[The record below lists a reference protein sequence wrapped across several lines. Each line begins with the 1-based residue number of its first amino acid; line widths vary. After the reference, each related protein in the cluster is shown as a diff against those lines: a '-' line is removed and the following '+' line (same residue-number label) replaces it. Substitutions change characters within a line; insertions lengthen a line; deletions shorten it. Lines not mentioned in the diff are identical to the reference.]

1 MTSSPT
7 SSPTSS
13 SLSSLPAHVDVLIVG
28 AGISGIDAAYR
39 VQSRCSDRSY
49 AVLEA
54 RESLGGTWDLFRYPG
69 VRADSDIYTLS
80 FPFQPWTGENSMA
93 DGDEILDYLRRTVD
107 RFGIDRRIH
116 CATKVVA
123 ADWSGETA
131 TWAVTVERS
140 GGADGPRRSTVTCAF
155 LYLCTGYYDYERGH
169 DPRFE
174 GIESFS
180 GTVVHPQFWPD
191 RLDHAGKRV
200 VVIGSGATAIT
211 VVPAM
216 ARDAAKVTMLQRTPT
231 WTTALPRKD
240 RFAAGVRRRLPAG
253 LAHRVVRARNAA
265 YSNAFYHYCRRF
277 PDRARA
283 LLTRG
288 AARRIGEEAVREHFT
303 PSYAPWDQR
312 VCVTADADLFK
323 AIEREEVDVV
333 TDHVDRFVAG
343 GVRLRSGKVLPAD
356 IVVTATGLRMLA
368 FGHIAVSVDGEPVEP
383 ARHLLWRGTMLSDVP
398 NLALCFG
405 YVNLSWTMRADLTAR
420 LVCRILNHMRRADL
434 AAVTPPAEPGVRE
447 RPLIELASGYV
458 QRGVRSFP
466 RQGHRAPWRMRQTYL
481 LDSAD
486 IARARLRRELRGV
499 PHASVRP
506 PGPRGV
512 GDNIRTGGRP

>member
-1 MTSSPT
+1 MTSSPH
-7 SSPTSS
+7 
-13 SLSSLPAHVDVLIVG
+13 SSLPAHVDVLIVG

-39 VQSRCSDRSY
+39 VQSQCPDRSY

-93 DGDEILDYLRRTVD
+93 DGHEILDYLRRTVD

-116 CATKVVA
+116 CSAKVVA
-123 ADWSGETA
+123 ANWSSEQA
-131 TWAVTVERS
+131 RWTVSVEW
-140 GGADGPRRSTVTCAF
+140 GVGADGPRRSAVTCTF

-169 DPRFE
+169 DPQFD
-174 GIESFS
+174 GIESFG
-180 GTVVHPQFWPD
+180 GTVVRPQFWPAG
-191 RLDHAGKRV
+191 LGYAGKRV

-231 WTTALPRKD
+231 WISALPRKD
-240 RFAAGVRRRLPAG
+240 RFAAKVRRRLPAG
-253 LAHRVVRARNAA
+253 LAHRVVRARNAT

-283 LLTRG
+283 LLTR
-288 AARRIGEEAVREHFT
+288 AATRRIGEEAVREHFT

-312 VCVTADADLFK
+312 VCITADADLFE
-323 AIEREEVDVV
+323 AIKRGEVDVV
-333 TDHVDRFVAG
+333 TDDVDRFVPEG
-343 GVRLRSGKVLPAD
+343 IRLRSGKVLPAD

-383 ARHLLWRGTMLSDVP
+383 ARHLLWRGTMLSNVP
-398 NLALCFG
+398 NFALCFG

-420 LVCRILNHMRRADL
+420 LVCRILNYMRRADL

-447 RPLIELASGYV
+447 RPMIELASGYV
-458 QRGVRSFP
+458 QRGVQSFP

-481 LDSAD
+481 LDCAD

-499 PHASVRP
+499 PRSSVRST
-506 PGPRGV
+506 
-512 GDNIRTGGRP
+512 GDTVRTEC

>member
-1 MTSSPT
+1 MTSSPH
-7 SSPTSS
+7 SE
-13 SLSSLPAHVDVLIVG
+13 SLPAHVDVLIVG

-39 VQSRCSDRSY
+39 VQSRCPDRSY

-93 DGDEILDYLRRTVD
+93 DGDEILEYLRRTVE
-107 RFGIDRRIH
+107 RFGIDRHIR
-116 CATKVVA
+116 CSAKVVA

-131 TWAVTVERS
+131 RWTVTVERS
-140 GGADGPRRSTVTCAF
+140 GGGRESHRSTLTCSF
-155 LYLCTGYYDYERGH
+155 LYMCAGYYDYERGH
-169 DPRFE
+169 EPEFPDF
-174 GIESFS
+174 ESFA
-180 GTVVHPQFWPD
+180 GRVVHPQFWPEG
-191 RLDHAGKRV
+191 LDHTGKRV

-231 WTTALPRKD
+231 WISVLPRRD
-240 RFAAGVRRRLPAG
+240 RFAAKIRRLLPARW
-253 LAHRVVRARNAA
+253 AHQLIRARNAA
-265 YSNAFYHYCRRF
+265 YSNGFYHYCRRF

-283 LLTRG
+283 LLTAA
-288 AARRIGEEAVREHFT
+288 AARRIGADTAREHFT

-312 VCVTADADLFK
+312 VCITADADLFK
-323 AIEREEVDVV
+323 AIKRGKADVV
-333 TDHVDRFVAG
+333 TDHVERFVAEG
-343 GVRLRSGKVLPAD
+343 IVLRSGKVLSAD

-368 FGHIAVSVDGEPVEP
+368 FGHVAVSVDGKAVEP

-398 NLALCFG
+398 NFALCFG

-434 AAVTPPAEPGVRE
+434 AAVTVPSESGVRE
-447 RPLIELASGYV
+447 EPMIGLAAGYV

-466 RQGHRAPWRMRQTYL
+466 RQGHRAPWRMRQTYV
-481 LDSAD
+481 LDATD
-486 IARARLRRELRGV
+486 IARASLRRELHGV
-499 PHASVRP
+499 PRAAVRP
-506 PGPRGV
+506 AGE
-512 GDNIRTGGRP
+512 DLRTGG

>member
-1 MTSSPT
+1 MTSSPL
-7 SSPTSS
+7 P
-13 SLSSLPAHVDVLIVG
+13 SLPAHVDVLIVG

-39 VQSRCSDRSY
+39 VQSKCPDRSY

-54 RESLGGTWDLFRYPG
+54 RASLGGTWDLFRYPG

-93 DGDEILDYLRRTVD
+93 DGDEILDYLRRTVEE
-107 RFGIDRRIH
+107 FGIDRHIH
-116 CATKVVA
+116 CSTKMVA
-123 ADWSGETA
+123 ADWSSEEARWT
-131 TWAVTVERS
+131 VTVERS
-140 GGADGPRRSTVTCAF
+140 DGADEPQRSTMTCTF

-169 DPRFE
+169 DPQFP
-174 GIESFS
+174 GTESFD
-180 GTVVHPQFWPD
+180 GTVVHPQFWPEG
-191 RLDHAGKRV
+191 LDYAGKRV

-216 ARDAAKVTMLQRTPT
+216 AREAAKVTMLQRTPT
-231 WTTALPRKD
+231 WISALPRKD
-240 RFAAGVRRRLPAG
+240 RFAARVRRRLPAG

-283 LLTRG
+283 LLTR
-288 AARRIGEEAVREHFT
+288 AAERRIGEEAVREHFT

-312 VCVTADADLFK
+312 VCITADADLFK
-323 AIEREEVDVV
+323 AIRREEVEVV
-333 TDHVDRFVAG
+333 TDHVDRFVAE
-343 GVRLRSGKVLPAD
+343 GVRLRSGRVLPAD

-368 FGHIAVSVDGEPVEP
+368 FGHVAVSVDGEPVEP
-383 ARHLLWRGTMLSDVP
+383 ARHLLWRGAMLSDVP
-398 NLALCFG
+398 NFALCFG

-420 LVCRILNHMRRADL
+420 LVCRVLNHMRRADL
-434 AAVTPPAEPGVRE
+434 AAVTPPAESGVRE
-447 RPLIELASGYV
+447 QPMIELASGYV
-458 QRGVRSFP
+458 QRGVESFP

-481 LDSAD
+481 LDTAD

-499 PHASVRP
+499 PHSSVRSA
-506 PGPRGV
+506 GATV
-512 GDNIRTGGRP
+512 RTGG

>member
-1 MTSSPT
+1 MPPSPH
-7 SSPTSS
+7 P
-13 SLSSLPAHVDVLIVG
+13 SSLPGHVDVLIVG

-39 VQSRCSDRSY
+39 VQSRCPDRSY

-54 RESLGGTWDLFRYPG
+54 RASLGGTWDLFRYPG

-116 CATKVVA
+116 CSTKVVA
-123 ADWSGETA
+123 ANWSAATARWTVTAEQGGGE
-131 TWAVTVERS
+131 
-140 GGADGPRRSTVTCAF
+140 DGPRRSTVTCSF

-169 DPRFE
+169 DPQFP
-174 GIESFS
+174 GVESFA
-180 GTVVHPQFWPD
+180 GTVVNPQFWPD
-191 RLDHAGKRV
+191 GLDHAGKRV

-216 ARDAAKVTMLQRTPT
+216 ARDAASMTMLQRTPT
-231 WTTALPRKD
+231 WVSALPRRD
-240 RFAAGVRRRLPAG
+240 RFAARVRRRLPAG
-253 LAHRVVRARNAA
+253 PAHRVVRARNAA
-265 YSNAFYHYCRRF
+265 YSNGFYHYCRRF
-277 PDRARA
+277 PDRART
-283 LLTRG
+283 LLTRA

-303 PSYAPWDQR
+303 PPYAPWDQR
-312 VCVTADADLFK
+312 VCITADADLFK

-333 TDHVDRFVAG
+333 TAHIDRFVPEG
-343 GVRLRSGKVLPAD
+343 IRLRSGRVLPAD

-368 FGHIAVSVDGEPVEP
+368 FGHIAVSVDGEPVDP

-398 NLALCFG
+398 NFALCFG

-420 LVCRILNHMRRADL
+420 LVCRVLKHMRRADL

-447 RPLIELASGYV
+447 QPMIELASGYV
-458 QRGVRSFP
+458 RRGVRSFP
-466 RQGHRAPWRMRQTYL
+466 RQGHRTPWRMRQTYL
-481 LDSAD
+481 LDVAD
-486 IARARLRRELRGV
+486 IARASLRRELRGV
-499 PHASVRP
+499 PRASVRP
-506 PGPRGV
+506 AA
-512 GDNIRTGGRP
+512 DDIRTGG